1 MNVHPSLLRLNRASL
16 LYIVHSVSQS
26 AMYGFMQYANKFVYN
41 LLHVNEDRVRD
52 ETTYCSPESR

>member
-1 MNVHPSLLRLNRASL
+1 MNVHPSLLCLDRPRLL
-16 LYIVHSVSQS
+16 HVVHSVSQS
-26 AMYGFMQYANKFVYN
+26 AMYGFMQYANKFVCN